1 MQAVTF
7 PSFRISGAGS
17 RFRMDPTESDPWLK
31 EKHSGKE
38 DVLVTVLEVFSRT
51 GMKEEPSAVKIFTS
65 AEAGRFV

>member
-1 MQAVTF
+1 
-7 PSFRISGAGS
+7 
-17 RFRMDPTESDPWLK
+17 MDPTESDPWLK